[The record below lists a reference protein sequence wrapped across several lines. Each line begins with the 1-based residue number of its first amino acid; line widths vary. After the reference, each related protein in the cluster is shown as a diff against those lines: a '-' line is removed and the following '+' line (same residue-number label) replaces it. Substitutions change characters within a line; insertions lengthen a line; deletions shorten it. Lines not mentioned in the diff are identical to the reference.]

1 MDGMTGASGGN
12 AQKPRPDQA
21 DRKPV
26 WKLIEEDGVERPKRV
41 MVKVGLTDGSAT
53 QMIEGDLQ
61 PGDKLVTEIQG
72 LPAPT
77 RKMGAF

>member
-12 AQKPRPDQA
+12 ASKPRPEQA

-26 WKLIEEDGVERPKRV
+26 WKLGADDVPKRV
-41 MVKVGLTDGSAT
+41 MIKVGLTDGSAT
-53 QMIEGDLQ
+53 QVIEGDVQ